1 MWTIAVLMMV
11 TLSIVA
17 HSVPLACVL
26 FIGPVTLSAAIALT
40 RAGAPQL
47 AGVALVA
54 GLLLCAFCVRFAQS
68 HIRFR
73 RAEEVLHE
81 KTETVSL
88 LLREFE
94 ETSADWLWQT
104 DNSRRLVHVSP
115 RLAYALGG
123 TAEGLEGVPCSGRC
137 RATHGKPGC
146 SRKACTTW
154 PSG

>member
-1 MWTIAVLMMV
+1 MTFGG
-11 TLSIVA
+11 T
-17 HSVPLACVL
+17 P
-26 FIGPVTLSAAIALT
+26 FAA
-40 RAGAPQL
+40 GSPPL

-54 GLLLCAFCVRFAQS
+54 GTLLSIFCVRFAQA

-73 RAEEVLHE
+73 RAEETLHE

-104 DNSRRLVHVSP
+104 DNNRRLIHVSP

-123 TAEGLEGVPCSGRC
+123 TAEAL
-137 RATHGKPGC
+137 
-146 SRKACTTW
+146 
-154 PSG
+154 